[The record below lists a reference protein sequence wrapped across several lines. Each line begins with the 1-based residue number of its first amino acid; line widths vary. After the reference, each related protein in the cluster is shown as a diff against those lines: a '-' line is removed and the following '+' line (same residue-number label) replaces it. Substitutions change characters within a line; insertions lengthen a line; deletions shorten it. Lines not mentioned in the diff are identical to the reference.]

1 MNLQQRAQRRRS
13 MYTSSREG
21 SDNEDEFMMY
31 IPTVLKVP
39 TTKKLF
45 FGRRKNVEHWDTFKR
60 KYRTDSFRSMS
71 KLSIMAKVFH
81 VGG

>member
-1 MNLQQRAQRRRS
+1 MNVQQRAQRRRS

-21 SDNEDEFMMY
+21 NDNEDEFMMY
-31 IPTVLKVP
+31 IPSVLKVP

-60 KYRTDSFRSMS
+60 KHSFRSTS